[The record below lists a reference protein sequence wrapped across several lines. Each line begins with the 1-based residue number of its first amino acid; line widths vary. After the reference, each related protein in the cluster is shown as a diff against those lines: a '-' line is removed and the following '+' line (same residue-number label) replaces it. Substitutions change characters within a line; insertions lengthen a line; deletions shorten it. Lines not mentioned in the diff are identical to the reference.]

1 MVKPHAFFH
10 CSSAFGLTYAMH
22 KVILLLILLGVSL
35 GTLARPLPDLEGWL
49 GGGNAEGDGELWA
62 LLIAGSAGWGNYRH
76 QADVC
81 HAVQVL
87 RRGGIPEERMVVMM
101 FDDIAHNPENPRQG
115 EIINHP
121 KGSDV
126 YKGVPLVSA
135 KCNRCQVWPPRS
147 SSRPLLL
154 TYSSSF
160 PLL

>member
-1 MVKPHAFFH
+1 MVKRHAFFH

-49 GGGNAEGDGELWA
+49 GGGNAEADGELWA

-87 RRGGIPEERMVVMM
+87 RRGGIPEDRMVVML

-121 KGSDV
+121 KGLDV

-135 KCNRCQVWPPRS
+135 K
-147 SSRPLLL
+147 
-154 TYSSSF
+154 
-160 PLL
+160 